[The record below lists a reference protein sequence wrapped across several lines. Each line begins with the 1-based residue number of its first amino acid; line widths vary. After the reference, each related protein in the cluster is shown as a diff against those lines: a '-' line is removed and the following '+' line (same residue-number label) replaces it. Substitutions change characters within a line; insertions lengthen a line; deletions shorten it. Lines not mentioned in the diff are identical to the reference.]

1 MISCNF
7 YKVLH
12 YQKIL
17 KSKVSFNLFST
28 YFCKLSKPTMSHT
41 TTEIKKEEKKELYAY
56 QQGDINAIFERL
68 ENAPKNHHLLY
79 QLPTG
84 GGKTVI
90 FSEIVRRYLAEY
102 NKKVVVLTHR
112 IELCKQTSK
121 MLKSF
126 NVKNK
131 IINSVIKELPDQEEY
146 SCFVAMVET
155 LKNRLNDEKLE
166 IDNVGLVIIDEAH
179 YNSFR
184 KLLVS
189 FKNSFILGV
198 TATPLSSN
206 IKLPMNENYNELIVG
221 DPIYRLIEN
230 GFLAKA
236 VTYSYDVGLTSL
248 KVGIN
253 GDYTVKSSDDLY
265 TNMAMQEKLLHAY
278 TEKSLGKKT
287 LIFNNGINTSLYV
300 YETFREAGYDIRHLD
315 NTTTT
320 EDRKEILAWFKHTP
334 DAILTSVGILTTGF
348 DEPTVETIILNRAT
362 KSLTLYF
369 QMIGRGS
376 RKLPGKDNF
385 TVIDLGNNAARFGL
399 WSEPIDWQHIF
410 KSPEFYLEN
419 LRDDAEIEMHFK
431 YTMPPDLR
439 AKFSKTADVTF
450 DVDEEHKLAIAKNE
464 RSKVVID
471 KSLDQH
477 AAMCVDN
484 TETLPEA
491 KSLSRELEDDIESR
505 VKYFTKCLSKSSKN
519 YREWLMEDYKLKLAL
534 LIGKKYREKIMNE
547 PD

>member
-1 MISCNF
+1 
-7 YKVLH
+7 
-12 YQKIL
+12 
-17 KSKVSFNLFST
+17 
-28 YFCKLSKPTMSHT
+28 MSQNT
-41 TTEIKKEEKKELYAY
+41 LEIEREEKKELYAY
-56 QQGDINAIFERL
+56 QKGDIDAIFDRL
-68 ENAPKNHHLLY
+68 DNAPPQHHLLY

-90 FSEIVRRYLAEY
+90 FSEIVRRYLA
-102 NKKVVVLTHR
+102 NNDKKVVVLTHR

-121 MLKSF
+121 MLKGFGVS
-126 NVKNK
+126 NK
-131 IINSVIKELPDQEEY
+131 IINSKVKELPDQNDY

-155 LKNRLNDEKLE
+155 LKNRINDEKLHL
-166 IDNVGLVIIDEAH
+166 DNIGLVIIDEAH

-184 KLLVS
+184 KLLNS
-189 FKNSFILGV
+189 FKNAFILGV

-206 IKLPMNENYNELIVG
+206 IKLPMNQSYHELIVG
-221 DPIYRLIEN
+221 DTISSLIEK
-230 GFLAKA
+230 GFLARA
-236 VTYSYDVGLTSL
+236 TTYSYDVGLTSL

-265 TNMAMQEKLLHAY
+265 TNTMMQEKLLHAY
-278 TEKSLGKKT
+278 TERSLGKKT
-287 LIFNNGINTSLYV
+287 LIFNNGIHTSLYV
-300 YETFREAGYDIRHLD
+300 YDTFREAGYDIRHLD
-315 NTTTT
+315 NTSSS
-320 EDRKEILAWFKHTP
+320 EERKEILAWFKKTP

-362 KSLTLYF
+362 KSLTLYY

-376 RKLPGKDNF
+376 RKLPGKDEF

-399 WSEPIDWQHIF
+399 WSEPVNWQHIF

-419 LRDDAEIEMHFK
+419 LRDDTEIEMFFK
-431 YTMPPDLR
+431 YSMPPELR

-450 DVDEEHKLAIAKNE
+450 DVDEEHKLAIKHNL
-464 RSKVVID
+464 RSKIVLD
-471 KSLDQH
+471 KSLEQH

-484 TETLPEA
+484 TETLQEA
-491 KSLSRELEDDIESR
+491 KALARELDDDIECR
-505 VKYFTKCLSKSSKN
+505 IKRYAKCLSQCSKN
-519 YREWLMEDYKLKLAL
+519 YREWLVDDYKKNLTL

>member
-1 MISCNF
+1 
-7 YKVLH
+7 
-12 YQKIL
+12 
-17 KSKVSFNLFST
+17 
-28 YFCKLSKPTMSHT
+28 MSQNT
-41 TTEIKKEEKKELYAY
+41 LEIEREEKKELYAY
-56 QQGDINAIFERL
+56 QKGDIDAIFERL
-68 ENAPKNHHLLY
+68 DNAPAQHHLLY

-90 FSEIVRRYLAEY
+90 FSEIVRRYLAH
-102 NKKVVVLTHR
+102 NDKKVVVLTHR

-121 MLKSF
+121 MLKGFGVS
-126 NVKNK
+126 NK
-131 IINSVIKELPDQEEY
+131 IINSKVKELPDQNDY

-155 LKNRLNDEKLE
+155 LKNRINDEKLHL
-166 IDNVGLVIIDEAH
+166 DNIGLVIIDEAH

-184 KLLVS
+184 KLLNS
-189 FKNSFILGV
+189 FKNAFILGV

-206 IKLPMNENYNELIVG
+206 IKLPMHQSYDELIVG
-221 DPIYRLIEN
+221 DTISSLIDK
-230 GFLAKA
+230 GFLARA
-236 VTYSYDVGLTSL
+236 TTYSYDVGLTSL

-265 TNMAMQEKLLHAY
+265 TNTIMQEKLLHAY
-278 TEKSLGKKT
+278 TERSLGKKT
-287 LIFNNGINTSLYV
+287 LIFNNGIHTSLYV

-315 NTTTT
+315 NTSSS
-320 EDRKEILAWFKHTP
+320 EERKDILAWFKKTP

-362 KSLTLYF
+362 KSLTLYY

-376 RKLPGKDNF
+376 RKLPGKDEF

-399 WSEPIDWQHIF
+399 WSEPVNWQHIF

-419 LRDDAEIEMHFK
+419 LRDDTEIELYFK
-431 YTMPPDLR
+431 YSMPPELR

-450 DVDEEHKLAIAKNE
+450 DVDEEHKLAIKQNL
-464 RSKVVID
+464 RSKIVLD
-471 KSLDQH
+471 KSLEQH
-477 AAMCVDN
+477 ASMCVDN
-484 TETLPEA
+484 TETLQEA
-491 KSLSRELEDDIESR
+491 KSLGKELDDDIECR
-505 VKYFTKCLSKSSKN
+505 IKRYAKCLSQCSKN
-519 YREWLMEDYKLKLAL
+519 YREWLVDDYKKNMTL

>member
-1 MISCNF
+1 
-7 YKVLH
+7 
-12 YQKIL
+12 
-17 KSKVSFNLFST
+17 
-28 YFCKLSKPTMSHT
+28 MSQNT
-41 TTEIKKEEKKELYAY
+41 LEIEREEKKELYAY
-56 QQGDINAIFERL
+56 QKGDIDAIFDRL
-68 ENAPKNHHLLY
+68 DNAPQKHHLLY

-90 FSEIVRRYLAEY
+90 FSEIVRRYLS
-102 NKKVVVLTHR
+102 NNDKKVVVLTHR

-121 MLKSF
+121 MLKGFGVS
-126 NVKNK
+126 NK
-131 IINSVIKELPDQEEY
+131 IINSKVKELPDQNDF

-155 LKNRLNDEKLE
+155 LKNRINDEKLHL
-166 IDNVGLVIIDEAH
+166 DNIGLVIIDEAH

-184 KLLVS
+184 KLLNS
-189 FKNSFILGV
+189 FKNAFILGV

-206 IKLPMNENYNELIVG
+206 IKLPMHQSYDELIVG
-221 DPIYRLIEN
+221 DTISSLIDK
-230 GFLAKA
+230 GFLARA
-236 VTYSYDVGLTSL
+236 TTYSYDVGLTSL

-265 TNMAMQEKLLHAY
+265 TNTLMQEKLLHAY
-278 TEKSLGKKT
+278 TERSVGKKT
-287 LIFNNGINTSLYV
+287 LIFNNGIHTSLYV

-315 NTTTT
+315 NTSSS
-320 EDRKEILAWFKHTP
+320 EERKDILQWFKKTP

-362 KSLTLYF
+362 KSLTLYY

-376 RKLPGKDNF
+376 RKLPGKDEF

-399 WSEPIDWQHIF
+399 WSEPVNWQHIF

-419 LRDDAEIEMHFK
+419 LRDDTEIEMFFK
-431 YTMPPDLR
+431 YTMPPELR

-450 DVDEEHKLAIAKNE
+450 DVDEEHKLAIKQNL
-464 RSKVVID
+464 RSKIVLD
-471 KSLDQH
+471 KSLEQH

-484 TETLPEA
+484 TETLQEA
-491 KSLSRELEDDIESR
+491 KALSRELEDDIECR
-505 VKYFTKCLSKSSKN
+505 IKRYAKCLSQCSKN
-519 YREWLMEDYKLKLAL
+519 YREWLLDDYKQRLTL
-534 LIGKKYREKIMNE
+534 LVGKKYREKIMNE